1 MKLSSTSL
9 ATRVN
14 SVVRLI
20 PKLVFASTTIISLAV
35 FDTNPAVAQTN
46 EIIYSGVATTT
57 IQYPDVYGTSFHQ
70 QTIQT
75 PVQCVVSA
83 QQSDGSSTESNPFNL
98 QIGFV
103 DPSVGTSVGA
113 ISMWSAAVA
122 TTSTGSLLVQYWNYQ
137 LNGNQFSGQLVNNA
151 TSLATA
157 FNLVNFPLI
166 IPPNLNLGG
175 YPYAMANGTQII
187 GVFSQDINRLNVQ
200 ISGQTVDLARSF
212 VSEIVC
218 TR

>member
-14 SVVRLI
+14 SVGRLI
-20 PKLVFASTTIISLAV
+20 PIVFASTTIISLAV
-35 FDTNPAVAQTN
+35 FDTNPAAAQTN
-46 EIIYSGVATTT
+46 EIVYSGVATTT
-57 IQYPDVYGTSFHQ
+57 IQYPDVYGTSFQQ

-103 DPSVGTSVGA
+103 DPSIGTSVGA

-122 TTSTGSLLVQYWNYQ
+122 STSTGSLLVQYWNYQ
-137 LNGNQFSGQLVNNA
+137 LNGNQFSGQLVDNA

-187 GVFSQDINRLNVQ
+187 GVFSQDINRLDVQ